1 MEPEPEKTVLLDE
14 GPSLASR
21 DGLVV
26 RSRATRKLA
35 GLLDRLKGSDLPVL
49 IQGETGTGKEMV
61 ARIIHRESRRSGGPF
76 LVVDCAA
83 IPSALL
89 DAELFGAKAGAFT
102 DLRQDRRGILAL
114 AAGGTVLVDGIA
126 EVALELQAK
135 LLRVLSE
142 GTVRPLGA
150 EREERLDVRVLF
162 ASSRDLAEEMSE
174 GRFRKD
180 LFYRINVVAVR
191 VPPLRDRGEDFAEL
205 VQALLAEAS
214 GDTRAMDLDTIE
226 RLRNRD
232 WPGNVRELKNV
243 LCHLRL
249 EDSGSLDGKVLRKLL
264 GEPDTTTTAVFP
276 RKILEG
282 EPLAALQRRLSRD
295 YLLHHF
301 RRVGGDVAALSSF
314 LGVSRRQLYRK
325 LERSG
330 ISLSRAKRE
339 LRGG

>member
-1 MEPEPEKTVLLDE
+1 M
-14 GPSLASR
+14 
-21 DGLVV
+21 
-26 RSRATRKLA
+26 RKLA

-49 IQGETGTGKEMV
+49 IEGETGTGKEMV

-126 EVALELQAK
+126 EVALELQGK

-150 EREERLDVRVLF
+150 EREERLDVRFLF
-162 ASSRDLAEEMSE
+162 ASSRDLEEEMSE

-214 GDTRAMDLDTIE
+214 GDTRAMDLDAIE

-249 EDSGSLDGKVLRKLL
+249 EDSGGLDGKALRKLL
-264 GEPDTTTTAVFP
+264 GEPDTTTTVFP
-276 RKILEG
+276 RKILER
-282 EPLAALQRRLSRD
+282 EPLTALQRRLSRD

-301 RRVGGDVAALSSF
+301 RRLGGDAAALSSF

-325 LERSG
+325 LERLG
-330 ISLSRAKRE
+330 ISISEEKRE
-339 LRGG
+339 LGKGPRKRR